1 MMTYVVSNLHGHTEA
16 FHRLLDLIRFSERRD
31 VMYILGDTVDLGPDS
46 VGLINDLSVRSNVYP
61 IAGEHDFRAAKM
73 LSGYQSMMQ
82 ARERGEAP
90 DPDFVEE
97 FTAWISEG
105 GAKTVEAYRE
115 LPDDDARE
123 GVLDYLSDMPFYEEI
138 NINGIDYLLLH
149 CGIYDFTP
157 DMELD
162 WLEPDDF
169 FSEAI
174 DPTQKY
180 FENKTVIVG
189 HTPTT
194 EDNGGDGRIFYGN
207 GSILIDCGLGRGG
220 RLGCLRLED
229 GKEFYV

>member
-1 MMTYVVSNLHGHTEA
+1 MTYVVSNLHGHLEE
-16 FHRLLDLIRFSERRD
+16 FKQLLDTICFSQRRD
-31 VMYILGDTVDLGPDS
+31 VMYILGDLVDIGPDS
-46 VGLINDLSVRSNVYP
+46 IELINDLSLRSNVYP
-61 IAGEHDFRAAKM
+61 IAGEHDFKAAKM
-73 LSGYQSMMQ
+73 LAGYEKMMQ
-82 ARERGEAP
+82 ARQNGEAP
-90 DPDFVEE
+90 DPDFVAE
-97 FTAWISEG
+97 FTAWVSEG
-105 GAKTVEAYRE
+105 GAKTMEAYRA

-138 NINGIDYLLLH
+138 EVNGENYLLLH

-157 DMELD
+157 DVELD

-169 FSEAI
+169 FTEAL
-174 DPTQKY
+174 DPTLKY
-180 FENKTVIVG
+180 FDHKTVIAG
-189 HTPTT
+189 HNPTT